1 MNSKAQFT
9 SPCWSVENYVTK
21 GLRAGT
27 QLFAHVDFSLRKC
40 IFDT

>member
-21 GLRAGT
+21 GVEGWNTAIRACR
-27 QLFAHVDFSLRKC
+27 F
-40 IFDT
+40 